1 MKNIGLEQVFEK
13 KVEFIKINSKQKN
26 FLLGKICLSIYI
38 LQRSLKNPLVQPTD
52 FKYKES
58 EAQRKQRVI

>member
-1 MKNIGLEQVFEK
+1 MKNIGLKQVFEK
-13 KVEFIKINSKQKN
+13 KVEFIQINSKQKN
-26 FLLGKICLSIYI
+26 FLLGKICLNIYI
-38 LQRSLKNPLVQPTD
+38 LQRSLKNSLVQPTD